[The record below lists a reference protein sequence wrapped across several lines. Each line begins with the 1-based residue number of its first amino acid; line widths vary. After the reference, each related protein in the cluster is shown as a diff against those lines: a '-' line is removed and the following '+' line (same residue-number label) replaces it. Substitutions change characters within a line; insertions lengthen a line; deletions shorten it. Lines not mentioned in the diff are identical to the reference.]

1 MTYAYLASEK
11 PLTSHGIFSEVPT
24 APTRVEPTVLGHPWE
39 GSRGSGKQTHE
50 QWLLNPCWLMIS
62 SGIIL
67 YYTTLYIL
75 GILIIQ

>member
-1 MTYAYLASEK
+1 MIYAYLASEK

-39 GSRGSGKQTHE
+39 GSRGCKQTHE

-62 SGIIL
+62 SGTIL
-67 YYTTLYIL
+67 YYTTLYIYW
-75 GILIIQ
+75 GF